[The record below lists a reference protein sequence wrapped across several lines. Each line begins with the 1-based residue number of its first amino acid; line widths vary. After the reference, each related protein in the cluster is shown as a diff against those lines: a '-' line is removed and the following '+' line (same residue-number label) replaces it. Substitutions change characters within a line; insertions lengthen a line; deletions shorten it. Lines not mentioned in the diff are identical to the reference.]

1 MQFNMVFL
9 KEIFHLAEKEAPVI
23 FTENPYC
30 LPANVQSCLV
40 SSLLAQDDSSSDPE
54 IWIQITSLPMY
65 GALLKTSGPEV
76 EELSE
81 ISNFTMED
89 INNKK
94 IRYYNHLVLHRI
106 FKIVLKYVSN

>member
-30 LPANVQSCLV
+30 LPANVVMSCIIFACLGH
-40 SSLLAQDDSSSDPE
+40 SSSIPE

-65 GALLKTSGPEV
+65 GVLLKTSGPEV
-76 EELSE
+76 GRTLRD
-81 ISNFTMED
+81 F
-89 INNKK
+89 
-94 IRYYNHLVLHRI
+94 
-106 FKIVLKYVSN
+106 

>member
-1 MQFNMVFL
+1 
-9 KEIFHLAEKEAPVI
+9 
-23 FTENPYC
+23 
-30 LPANVQSCLV
+30 
-40 SSLLAQDDSSSDPE
+40 
-54 IWIQITSLPMY
+54 MY